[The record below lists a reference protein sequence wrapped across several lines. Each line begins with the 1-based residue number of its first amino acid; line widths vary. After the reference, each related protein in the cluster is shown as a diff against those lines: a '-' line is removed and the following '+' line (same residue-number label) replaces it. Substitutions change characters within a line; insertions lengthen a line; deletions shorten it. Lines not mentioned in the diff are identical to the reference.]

1 MKEKTKRQKAIIRR
15 RIFISSIAV
24 FLAVCVAALCLLVSV
39 IVKSVKSD
47 DNSLGSTSNVKLEQT
62 ENSSGENNDPNRVV
76 EVLLWLTRVM

>member
-47 DNSLGSTSNVKLEQT
+47 DNSLGSTSSTK
-62 ENSSGENNDPNRVV
+62 
-76 EVLLWLTRVM
+76 